1 MNNNEDLYHILGLN
15 RDATEKEIKS
25 AYRKKV
31 KECHPDT
38 GGDEEV
44 FKKVSYSYE
53 ILSDT
58 EKKSLY
64 DKYGHSGIKNG
75 APPPKNPFSG
85 FGNPFSGFGNPFGM
99 NKGRTIVYNL
109 EITLE
114 ESFFGVNKN
123 ININKTTLCNH
134 CEGNGGTE
142 PIICNQCNGNGATQ
156 QGNFF
161 YMCNNCGGNGV
172 LFSKKCNYCH
182 SSGIK
187 NENKVFSLKLPR
199 GILNNTQILK
209 QGFGNEVKDGING
222 DILIN
227 VTVKKDPIFDVEGMD
242 LKAEIAVPILDIFLG
257 TEVDFKTMDGD
268 VKIKIPRLSDPN
280 KLFRLKN
287 KGMVNKNNQRGDL
300 LLKLIPNYP
309 KNISPQE
316 EALIN
321 ALKNSPNFSE

>member
-1 MNNNEDLYHILGLN
+1 
-15 RDATEKEIKS
+15 
-25 AYRKKV
+25 
-31 KECHPDT
+31 
-38 GGDEEV
+38 
-44 FKKVSYSYE
+44 
-53 ILSDT
+53 
-58 EKKSLY
+58 
-64 DKYGHSGIKNG
+64 
-75 APPPKNPFSG
+75 
-85 FGNPFSGFGNPFGM
+85 
-99 NKGRTIVYNL
+99 
-109 EITLE
+109 
-114 ESFFGVNKN
+114 
-123 ININKTTLCNH
+123 LCNH

-172 LFSKKCNYCH
+172 LFSRKCNYCYG
-182 SSGIK
+182 SGIK
-187 NENKVFSLKLPR
+187 NENKVFSIKLPR